1 MLSCAKAAAVFGA
14 FSWIAWAVTLG
25 LIVHAL
31 IQYRKGEAGGT
42 TDAGKDSE
50 LGVVEAKGNGDEAST
65 QAGGLI
71 KDMEV
76 TGSLR
81 GGQKVQLSK
90 DNLGNDSASAP
101 APAPPSEL
109 TSEPSEPSAPAPTVG
124 TGPANMGGHP
134 VRPSLE
140 RMPAYHRGMQGFL
153 LPQLPEPIHH
163 GAEGFGLPM
172 PMAESYGGRS

>member
-1 MLSCAKAAAVFGA
+1 VLSCAKAAAVFGA

-50 LGVVEAKGNGDEAST
+50 LGVVEDKGKRNEA
-65 QAGGLI
+65 AGAGL
-71 KDMEV
+71 KDLEV

-90 DNLGNDSASAP
+90 DNLGNDSPSVP
-101 APAPPSEL
+101 APSPSEL
-109 TSEPSEPSAPAPTVG
+109 PSKPSEFPSAPAPTVG
-124 TGPANMGGHP
+124 TGPAVGHP

-140 RMPAYHRGMQGFL
+140 RMPAYHSGMQGFL
-153 LPQLPEPIHH
+153 LPKLPESIHH
-163 GAEGFGLPM
+163 GAEGLGLPM
-172 PMAESYGGRS
+172 PMPESYGGRS